1 MRLIGFLAPAL
12 IAIAGPSAA
21 QNPYDPAVR
30 IPAQREAM
38 ARLSFL
44 DGTWRGPAW
53 SVTPE
58 GRQELVQTERA
69 GAFLDGSVK
78 VIEGR
83 AYRADGSIGFNA
95 LAVISYDPTSRSYS
109 INSHALGFS
118 ATFPLQVAANG
129 FSWERPAG
137 PNATIR
143 YTTRIENGTWHEI
156 GEHIAAGRAPAR
168 VFEMTLTRVGDSDW
182 PAAGAVPRN

>member
-1 MRLIGFLAPAL
+1 MKALVYTAPERMEIQQIPDPEPREGEVL
-12 IAIAGPSAA
+12 LQVSAA
-21 QNPYDPAVR
+21 GVC
-30 IPAQREAM
+30 
-38 ARLSFL
+38 
-44 DGTWRGPAW
+44 
-53 SVTPE
+53 
-58 GRQELVQTERA
+58 
-69 GAFLDGSVK
+69 GSVK

-83 AYRADGSIGFNA
+83 GYRADGSIGFNA
-95 LAVISYDPTSRSYS
+95 LAVISYDPASRSYS
-109 INSHALGFS
+109 MNSHALGFS
-118 ATFPLQVAANG
+118 ATFPLQVTANG

-168 VFEMTLTRVGDSDW
+168 VFEMTLTRIGDSDW